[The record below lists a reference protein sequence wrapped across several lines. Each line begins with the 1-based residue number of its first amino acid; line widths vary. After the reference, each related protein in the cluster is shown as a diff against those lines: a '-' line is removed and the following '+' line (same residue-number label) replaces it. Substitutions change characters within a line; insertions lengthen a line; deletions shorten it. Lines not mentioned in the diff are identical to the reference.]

1 MPTGYTDY
9 RDFLKNSPRNSG
21 FCMHLESTYG
31 ILGDNDYWWSDFET
45 NLGEGSNFEIEF
57 EIMANS
63 AINDMITDEGEKMY
77 DIEETLRYHFE
88 PYYNFMRKL
97 NSTVLEW
104 VESIDIARINPIF
117 QQLKN
122 KENYFFTFNYTQVL
136 EQVYN
141 IQNDRICHIHGS
153 GQAGQVI
160 MGHGNLDSIK
170 KYREEATEKIEKLDK
185 NGAEISN
192 GIYEFYQASFKDTKK
207 ILKWH
212 EREMENYQGI
222 EEIYVFGHSLGK
234 VDMPYFQKIKKYV
247 SNNAN
252 WYFYI
257 YNETEKS
264 ILDKI
269 EDLRIKDEHI
279 YILPS
284 EQFYTM

>member
-1 MPTGYTDY
+1 
-9 RDFLKNSPRNSG
+9 
-21 FCMHLESTYG
+21 
-31 ILGDNDYWWSDFET
+31 
-45 NLGEGSNFEIEF
+45 
-57 EIMANS
+57 
-63 AINDMITDEGEKMY
+63 
-77 DIEETLRYHFE
+77 
-88 PYYNFMRKL
+88 MRKL

-141 IQNDRICHIHGS
+141 IPNDRICHIHGS